1 MAMNSINTNSGALVA
16 LQALNRTNDEMAVT
30 QKRVSTGLRVADAK
44 DDGAAYAVA
53 QQVRADMSALTS
65 ANEQLGGSKGILD
78 TTLAGLKKVSDSMTE
93 IKGVLEKLGDSRVT
107 GDERDGYNQ
116 QFSALV
122 NKVNRF
128 LGDATYNGSTLITTD
143 DLAGTDITAVR
154 NERGDGYTI
163 TAVDAADLTFDDA
176 VNVTEA
182 GTTADADYT
191 AALTAEEARA
201 MLGSADDAA
210 SLGTNKLFSTVQTAV
225 NNAMNQFGSDSKY
238 VDAQVSYNKEKLD
251 ALEGGLG
258 ALIDADLA
266 KESARLQSL
275 QIRQQLGTQSLSM
288 ANQAPQALL
297 SLFG

>member
-258 ALIDADLA
+258 ALI
-266 KESARLQSL
+266 
-275 QIRQQLGTQSLSM
+275 
-288 ANQAPQALL
+288 
-297 SLFG
+297 